1 MVGKIGFSAGPDF
14 LISEVNGSVLGRL
27 FEESA
32 EHIHVQRFAKASG
45 AGKKGY
51 FGALVQK
58 LLDHQGLVHIV
69 VVLAGIPVIR
79 YANGQRLA
87 RR

>member
-32 EHIHVQRFAKASG
+32 EQIKDQCLAIASG
-45 AGKKGY
+45 AAK
-51 FGALVQK
+51 
-58 LLDHQGLVHIV
+58 
-69 VVLAGIPVIR
+69 
-79 YANGQRLA
+79 
-87 RR
+87 